1 MIRLSDNELEN
12 LLQDLES
19 YRVERT
25 ISFEKSDK
33 FREAICAF
41 ANDLPNN
48 GQPGILFIG
57 VDNDGNPTN
66 QVITD
71 QLLLTLNQIKT
82 DGQILPLP
90 TLAVEKRILK
100 GCEMAVVTVLP
111 SDMPPV
117 KYKGRIWVRSGPGR
131 SLANEQEER
140 ILNEKRRFKHL
151 PFDLTPVPSAKI
163 SDLSRLIFEN
173 EYLPAAF
180 APDILEANGRTY
192 EERLSSCRMIGS
204 PEDTTPTVLGLLTLG
219 TSPQDFLPGATIQF
233 LRIAGT
239 HLTDAI
245 ADEEKISGT
254 FSDIL
259 RRTQEILSAHNRT
272 QIDVTTG
279 ATHRIAKNYALTAL
293 LQLVYNAILH
303 RTYESTHSPIRL
315 YWFDDRIEL
324 QSPGGPYGNVT
335 NENFGKPGI
344 TDYRNPN
351 IAEVLKTLG
360 YVQSFGR
367 GIAIARDA
375 CKKNNQ
381 PEPVFEVNQSI
392 VNWTLRPSL

>member
-1 MIRLSDNELEN
+1 
-12 LLQDLES
+12 
-19 YRVERT
+19 
-25 ISFEKSDK
+25 
-33 FREAICAF
+33 
-41 ANDLPNN
+41 
-48 GQPGILFIG
+48 
-57 VDNDGNPTN
+57 
-66 QVITD
+66 
-71 QLLLTLNQIKT
+71 
-82 DGQILPLP
+82 
-90 TLAVEKRILK
+90 
-100 GCEMAVVTVLP
+100 
-111 SDMPPV
+111 MPPV
-117 KYKGRIWVRSGPGR
+117 KYKGRIWVRSSPGR

-192 EERLSSCRMIGS
+192 EERLSSCRMILS

-279 ATHRIAKNYALTAL
+279 ATHRIAKNYALT
-293 LQLVYNAILH
+293 VVLH

-344 TDYRNPN
+344 TDSLIETMYFR
-351 IAEVLKTLG
+351 IKTLLK
-360 YVQSFGR
+360 
-367 GIAIARDA
+367 I
-375 CKKNNQ
+375 
-381 PEPVFEVNQSI
+381 P
-392 VNWTLRPSL
+392 